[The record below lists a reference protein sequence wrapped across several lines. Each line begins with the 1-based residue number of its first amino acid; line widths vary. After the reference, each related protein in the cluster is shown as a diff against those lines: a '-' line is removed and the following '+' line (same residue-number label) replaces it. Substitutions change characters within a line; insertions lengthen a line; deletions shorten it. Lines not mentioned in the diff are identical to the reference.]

1 MINHVIIL
9 FLIRVVFKFRY
20 EVFMKIGY
28 VRVSSIDQNLDRQLE
43 VMKNEGVEDENIY
56 KEKKSGRDNDRP
68 ELKRMIDNLRKND
81 VVIVKSIDR
90 VARSYRG
97 FAEVWEQV
105 ESKGAV
111 LKVCDMGLELDA
123 KNPMTKFIVGI
134 MAQVA
139 ELERGMIRERQREGI
154 KIAAKQGKYKG
165 RAANIEK
172 HKRIVTLLRAGM
184 TGVAIA
190 DTLGVH
196 RDTVTDVKRRYTD
209 ENGVLRDPE

>member
-1 MINHVIIL
+1 
-9 FLIRVVFKFRY
+9 
-20 EVFMKIGY
+20 MKIGY
-28 VRVSSIDQNLDRQLE
+28 VRVSSIDQNLDRQIE
-43 VMKNEGVEDENIY
+43 VMKSEGVDVENIY
-56 KEKKSGRDNDRP
+56 QEKKSGKDNERT
-68 ELKRMIDNLRKND
+68 ELKRMVDNLRKND
-81 VVIVKSIDR
+81 VVVVKSIDR
-90 VARSYRG
+90 LARSYKG
-97 FAEVWEQV
+97 FAEIWEQI
-105 ESKGAV
+105 EKKGAV
-111 LKVCDMGLELDA
+111 LKICDMGLELDA

-209 ENGVLRDPE
+209 ENGVLHDPE